1 LCAGFE
7 EICFYCWL
15 ISDSQKNI
23 HKLAPFTRLINKQL
37 PLIEI
42 RNAQQKANKKALS
55 KKYS

>member
-1 LCAGFE
+1 MFLF
-7 EICFYCWL
+7 L
-15 ISDSQKNI
+15 INKRFPKKNI

-42 RNAQQKANKKALS
+42 RNAQRKAIKKALS

>member
-15 ISDSQKNI
+15 TSDSQKNI
-23 HKLAPFTRLINKQL
+23 HKLAPFTKPINKQL

-42 RNAQQKANKKALS
+42 RNAQRKANKKALS